1 MLPGPPYTGD
11 RTPLLAIII
20 DPDFREATIQHY
32 GLEIQYQRNDFL
44 FSLAY
49 SGAKGTHLA
58 VSRSNNQ
65 PALANP
71 TNPVNGLTTNSVA
84 NAVERVPFLGLAPL
98 EFRLESSGNSKY
110 NSLQATVNKRLSHRL
125 QFLAAYTFSRSIDS
139 AADTLGSAAF
149 GFYGQPFFGEQVF
162 NNQNSLAAQRGLS
175 DFDRRHRFVLSYVW
189 QLPQPANHGGFP
201 LSTLAEGWAI
211 AGVVTLQS
219 GLPFSILD
227 SAAGTLFGPATSFT
241 TGSLVAGATLNNAI
255 RSGSVSS
262 RVNQFFNTSL
272 FVPAPFI
279 PDGGLI
285 DGEFPVTGGGTIFG
299 NLGRNI
305 LRGPD
310 QRNVDMALVKRTRL
324 TEKVGLVFRW
334 EVFNLFN
341 RPNFANPASDV
352 SSPSTFGK
360 ISAMSVNPR
369 IMQFGLKLEF

>member
-1 MLPGPPYTGD
+1 MSYYAENVALQIPGMLMEGK
-11 RTPLLAIII
+11 
-20 DPDFREATIQHY
+20 EA
-32 GLEIQYQRNDFL
+32 
-44 FSLAY
+44 
-49 SGAKGTHLA
+49 
-58 VSRSNNQ
+58 V
-65 PALANP
+65 
-71 TNPVNGLTTNSVA
+71 
-84 NAVERVPFLGLAPL
+84 
-98 EFRLESSGNSKY
+98 EFRLESRGNSSY

-125 QFLAAYTFSRSIDS
+125 QFLAAYTFSKSIDS

-149 GFYGQPFFGEQVF
+149 GFYGNPFFGEQVF
-162 NNQNSLAAQRGLS
+162 NNQNNLAAQRGLS
-175 DFDRRHRFVLSYVW
+175 DFDRRHRFVLNYVW
-189 QLPQPANHGGFP
+189 QLPQPANHSGFS

-241 TGSLVAGATLNNAI
+241 TGSLVAGSTLNDAL

-262 RVNQFFNTSL
+262 RVNQFFNTSV

-310 QRNVDMALVKRTRL
+310 QRNVDMALIKRTRL
-324 TEKVGLVFRW
+324 TEKIGLVFRW
-334 EVFNLFN
+334 EVFNLLN
-341 RPNFANPASDV
+341 CTNFANPTSDV

-360 ISAMSVNPR
+360 IGAMSVNPR
-369 IMQFGLKLEF
+369 IIQFGLKIEF